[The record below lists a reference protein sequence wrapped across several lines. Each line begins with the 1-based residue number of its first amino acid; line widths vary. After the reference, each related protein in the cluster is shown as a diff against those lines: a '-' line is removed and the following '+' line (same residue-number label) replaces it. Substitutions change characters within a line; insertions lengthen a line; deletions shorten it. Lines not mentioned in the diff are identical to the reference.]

1 MQYICISMS
10 AGMLLV
16 MFIFHDL
23 VGSFYFLFYFFY
35 FSFLRK
41 KAHSFATLLL
51 AGSVEHLLRRTTVE
65 AVHVIHCV
73 K

>member
-1 MQYICISMS
+1 MS

-23 VGSFYFLFYFFY
+23 VGSFFFI
-35 FSFLRK
+35 SLSSER

-51 AGSVEHLLRRTTVE
+51 AGSIEHLLRRTTVE
-65 AVHVIHCV
+65 VVHVIHCV

>member
-1 MQYICISMS
+1 MQYICIFMS

-23 VGSFYFLFYFFY
+23 VCSFFFLI
-35 FSFLRK
+35 SLSSER
-41 KAHSFATLLL
+41 KAHFFATLFL
-51 AGSVEHLLRRTTVE
+51 AGSIEHLLRRTTVE
-65 AVHVIHCV
+65 VVPVIHCV

>member
-23 VGSFYFLFYFFY
+23 VGLFFVVFFLFLFPQ
-35 FSFLRK
+35 K
-41 KAHSFATLLL
+41 EKAHSFATLLL

-65 AVHVIHCV
+65 VVHVIHCV

>member
-1 MQYICISMS
+1 MS

-23 VGSFYFLFYFFY
+23 VGSFFLI
-35 FSFLRK
+35 SLSSKR

-65 AVHVIHCV
+65 VVHVIHCV

>member
-1 MQYICISMS
+1 MHYICISMS

-23 VGSFYFLFYFFY
+23 VGSFFLFLFPQ
-35 FSFLRK
+35 K
-41 KAHSFATLLL
+41 EKAHSFAILLL

-65 AVHVIHCV
+65 VVHVIHCV

>member
-23 VGSFYFLFYFFY
+23 VGSFLCFLI
-35 FSFLRK
+35 SLSSER

-65 AVHVIHCV
+65 VVHVIHCV

>member
-1 MQYICISMS
+1 MS

-23 VGSFYFLFYFFY
+23 VGFFFLIII
-35 FSFLRK
+35 SLSSKR

-51 AGSVEHLLRRTTVE
+51 AGSVEHLLLRTTVQV
-65 AVHVIHCV
+65 VHVIHCV

>member
-1 MQYICISMS
+1 MS

-23 VGSFYFLFYFFY
+23 VGFF
-35 FSFLRK
+35 FFIIISLSSKR

-51 AGSVEHLLRRTTVE
+51 AGSVEHLLRRTTVQV
-65 AVHVIHCV
+65 VHVIHCV

>member
-1 MQYICISMS
+1 MQYICIYMS

-23 VGSFYFLFYFFY
+23 VGSFFF
-35 FSFLRK
+35 FFISLSSER

-51 AGSVEHLLRRTTVE
+51 AGSIEHLLRRTTVE
-65 AVHVIHCV
+65 VVHVIHCV

>member
-1 MQYICISMS
+1 MS

-23 VGSFYFLFYFFY
+23 VGSFFLIII
-35 FSFLRK
+35 SLSSKR

-51 AGSVEHLLRRTTVE
+51 AGSVEHLLRRTTVQV
-65 AVHVIHCV
+65 VHVIHCV